1 MTKSLLKNKKRKSH
15 NTTNYDSQSLNFK
28 RSLVKFRALNKYVIM
43 TFSLRRI
50 LDAKKYYDKKSP
62 KFYFLVI
69 YGIIIPGRNLKPIC
83 KTIIEV

>member
-1 MTKSLLKNKKRKSH
+1 
-15 NTTNYDSQSLNFK
+15 
-28 RSLVKFRALNKYVIM
+28 M

-50 LDAKKYYDKKSP
+50 LDTKKYYDKKSP